1 MNSCVKGKCG
11 ERSFAHYVEQ
21 QLSSHTYKGEP
32 ITCRRGQ
39 QHKGGEDSPDCVS
52 NLPVHFEVKRT
63 ERLRLYDA
71 VEQAICDGGDL
82 VAVAHR
88 ANRKQWVAVVPMNQ
102 FLLLLVDKE

>member
-1 MNSCVKGKCG
+1 MNSCIKGKCG
-11 ERSFAHYVEQ
+11 ERAFASYVQQ
-21 QLSSHTYKGEP
+21 QLSAHTYKGEP

-39 QHKGGEDSPDCVS
+39 QHKGGEESPDVKT

-71 VEQAICDGGDL
+71 VEQATRDGGDL

-88 ANRKQWVAVVPMNQ
+88 ANRKQWVAVVPMDQ
-102 FLLLLVDKE
+102 FLLLLVDNE